1 MGKYDDIINL
11 PHHTSSK
18 HPRMSIQDRA
28 AQFSSFQALSGHG
41 AAINETARLTAER
54 IELDENEI
62 ELLNGELQ
70 HIQAIIDEQPEITVT
85 YFVPDKNKSGGAYVD
100 YTGVVKKIDDVF
112 HNIVMSD
119 GTLID
124 IEQIIGINIGQNIQ

>member
-28 AQFSSFQALSGHG
+28 AQFSSFRALSGHG

-62 ELLNGELQ
+62 ELLNGKLQ

-85 YFVPDKNKSGGAYVD
+85 YFAPDKNKSGGAYVD

-112 HNIVMSD
+112 HNVLMSD
-119 GTLID
+119 GT
-124 IEQIIGINIGQNIQ
+124 IIHTNL